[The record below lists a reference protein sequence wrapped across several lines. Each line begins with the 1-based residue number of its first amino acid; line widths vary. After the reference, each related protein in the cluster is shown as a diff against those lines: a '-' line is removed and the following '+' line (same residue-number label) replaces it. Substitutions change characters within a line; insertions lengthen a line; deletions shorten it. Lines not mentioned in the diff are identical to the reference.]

1 MEPISCQLNHTN
13 RSTSFCTQVTQE
25 QCLSSR
31 LAQQEKP
38 SEAMIASEG
47 FVSFGLNGE
56 EEYVA
61 KTSPDDAPS
70 NHH

>member
-1 MEPISCQLNHTN
+1 MYELWN
-13 RSTSFCTQVTQE
+13 RSLANST

-47 FVSFGLNGE
+47 FVGFGLNGE